1 MTLSMMTLSVTTFS
15 IMGLFVTLS
24 IMTLSITTFSIVGLL
39 ATLSINDPHHDDT
52 KRNDIQHNGLI
63 CDTQHK

>member
-1 MTLSMMTLSVTTFS
+1 MMTLSVMRFS
-15 IMGLFVTLS
+15 LMGLFVTLGM
-24 IMTLSITTFSIVGLL
+24 MTLNITTLSIVGLL
-39 ATLSINDPHHDDT
+39 ATLSINDTHHDDT